1 MNILRISLVAAFLL
15 MMAGAQAS
23 EMYSSSRY
31 IRNPTTVKRA
41 AHAPA
46 KKHAAAPSGP
56 VVQSRPQPHV
66 ETLPATMLARPAGTA
81 PAAGMAAAAEPRLTS
96 AQETELR
103 WRLYS
108 YP

>member
-1 MNILRISLVAAFLL
+1 MKILRISLVAAFLL
-15 MMAGAQAS
+15 MMAGAQAA

-31 IRNPTTVKRA
+31 IRNPTTVKRS

-46 KKHAAAPSGP
+46 KHAARTPAGP

-66 ETLPATMLARPAGTA
+66 ETLPATMLARPSGTA
-81 PAAGMAAAAEPRLTS
+81 PAMAAEPRLTS

>member
-15 MMAGAQAS
+15 MMAGAESA

-31 IRNPTTVKRA
+31 IRNPTTAKRA
-41 AHAPA
+41 AHAPV
-46 KKHAAAPSGP
+46 KKHTAAPSGP

-66 ETLPATMLARPAGTA
+66 QTLPATMLARPAT
-81 PAAGMAAAAEPRLTS
+81 PAAGMAAEPRLTS